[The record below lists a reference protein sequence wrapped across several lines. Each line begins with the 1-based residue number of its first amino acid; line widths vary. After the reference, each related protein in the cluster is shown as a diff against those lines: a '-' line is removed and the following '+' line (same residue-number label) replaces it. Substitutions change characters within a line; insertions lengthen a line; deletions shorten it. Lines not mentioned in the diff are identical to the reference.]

1 MAGTAAAKNWGGE
14 EKKGVPWAREQALRL
29 CQAPSELFVYII
41 TFIWHVSVPRF
52 GRRLFYLKWSPKILG
67 HACHFQQWLL
77 TWLSPQSV
85 WNGLPVTWCLT
96 QPLWEVAEINTD
108 LSADVLPS
116 PLRPATHSL
125 GDGFPL
131 GSEKILG
138 GHKRTARQPVC
149 GAPRLFSVVPGLV
162 VEGA

>member
-1 MAGTAAAKNWGGE
+1 MSVYPDLGE
-14 EKKGVPWAREQALRL
+14 GFFTLSGHLR
-29 CQAPSELFVYII
+29 
-41 TFIWHVSVPRF
+41 
-52 GRRLFYLKWSPKILG
+52 YLDMPVTSSR
-67 HACHFQQWLL
+67 WLL

-138 GHKRTARQPVC
+138 GHKSTARQPVC
-149 GAPRLFSVVPGLV
+149 GAPWLFSVVPGLV